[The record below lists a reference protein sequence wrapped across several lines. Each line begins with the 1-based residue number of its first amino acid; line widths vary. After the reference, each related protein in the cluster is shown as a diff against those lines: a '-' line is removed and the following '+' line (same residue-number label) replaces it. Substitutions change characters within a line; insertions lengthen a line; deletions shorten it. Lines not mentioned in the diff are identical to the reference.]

1 MMFVKKRVLIV
12 TMVFVLMF
20 SLLGTA
26 LAQEMD
32 FTVLFTNDTHGRV
45 EEGGYAGMGFPKL
58 ATLVKDYR
66 SKGDVLLLD
75 SGDTFHGQTI
85 VNLNE
90 GEAIV
95 NIMNEMGYDAMTL
108 GNHDFNF
115 GQERIKE
122 LDEMSDFPLLAA
134 NLDPLLVEPY
144 VIKEIEGMK
153 IGIFGLATP
162 ETTYKTHPKNVEG
175 LTFRDPAV
183 VAQEMVDE
191 LSGQVDMIIA
201 LAHLGISEESEF
213 TSRKVAENVSGI
225 DLIVDGHS
233 HHALEEGMM
242 VNNTLIVQ
250 AGEYD
255 KNLGVVEVKMVD
267 GAVEDL
273 KASLVTKEEAEDVEK
288 DSDILAQIEEIK
300 TENEEITSAVVGKTS
315 VELNGERE
323 YVRTGETNLGNLL
336 TDAMLAKVDAD
347 VAITNGGGIRASIGE
362 GEITKGEII
371 TVLPFGNTTIVKK
384 LTGAQLLDV
393 VEHGVSQYPAHEGLF
408 PQVGGIRIIF
418 DGDRPAGER
427 VIDLKVQ
434 GEPIEYDGVYHVAT
448 NDFMAAGGDGYE
460 TFASTE
466 TVVEAG
472 GLEEVLMEYISNKGT
487 VAPVREG
494 RIIEVDK
501 EGNNYIYDVSK
512 GDYLAKISKMFNVKI
527 DAIMEANNIESANM
541 IYVGQEIAIPM
552 D

>member
-1 MMFVKKRVLIV
+1 MFVKKRFLIV

-20 SLLGTA
+20 SLIGTA

-58 ATLVKDYR
+58 ATLIKEYR
-66 SKGDVLLLD
+66 SEGNVLLLD

-95 NIMNEMGYDAMTL
+95 NIMNEMGYDALTL

-242 VNNTLIVQ
+242 VNDTLIVQ

-288 DSDILAQIEEIK
+288 DPDILAQIEEIK
-300 TENEEITSAVVGKTS
+300 AENEEITSAVVGKTS

-347 VAITNGGGIRASIGE
+347 VAITNGGGIRASIDE

-418 DGDRPAGER
+418 DGERPAGER

-434 GEPIEYDGVYHVAT
+434 GEPIEYDDVYHVAT

-460 TFASTE
+460 TFANTE

-501 EGNNYIYDVSK
+501 EGNNYIYDVRK

-541 IYVGQEIAIPM
+541 IYAGQEIAIPM